1 MSNSQ
6 QNPVIRS
13 LQKKL
18 QADLF
23 SKRERGKIVRIKHF
37 PNQYTPNIF
46 LIEAQE
52 KVSMVPK

>member
-1 MSNSQ
+1 MFNSQ

-37 PNQYTPNIF
+37 PIQYTPNIF

-52 KVSMVPK
+52 KV